1 VQAACEESLIL
12 SLGVAQAKFSGG
24 GLLLRTDGLPLAT
37 GRKELLMLPPPTHCH
52 SAQGPVEHALA
63 QCELKGK
70 TTGRRL
76 LMNRGWGPG
85 PNYIM
90 DSILAQTTF
99 AAHAQ
104 PLAVQGQRAS
114 AGKDPQRNQETYS
127 ASRRFPSVTRQRPDD
142 AAPFPRRQRKHN
154 SNQNLI
160 PEQT

>member
-1 VQAACEESLIL
+1 VQAACQESLIL
-12 SLGVAQAKFSGG
+12 SLGVAPVKFSGG

-63 QCELKGK
+63 QCQLKGK

-76 LMNRGWGPG
+76 LMNRGWRPG
-85 PNYIM
+85 QNYIM

-114 AGKDPQRNQETYS
+114 AGKYHS
-127 ASRRFPSVTRQRPDD
+127 ATRKRIPPPDD
-142 AAPFPRRQRKHN
+142 FHPSPGSGLMTQRRSLDANGNTTATK
-154 SNQNLI
+154 I
-160 PEQT
+160 